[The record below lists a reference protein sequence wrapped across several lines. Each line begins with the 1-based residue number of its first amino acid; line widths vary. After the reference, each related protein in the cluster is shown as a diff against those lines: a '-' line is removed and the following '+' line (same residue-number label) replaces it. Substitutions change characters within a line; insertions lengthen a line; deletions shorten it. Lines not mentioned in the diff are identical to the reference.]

1 MSNTTNDYKE
11 QTGVDER
18 IDRLYEELSQLIG
31 ESILI
36 ITESDQLNI
45 FGQTFRPV
53 FCGTVTNVEQG
64 HLTLQ
69 PVNIKLVNAP
79 FFQFPTPLSFPLEK
93 IAQYTPH
100 FNCKTRIP
108 LT

>member
-1 MSNTTNDYKE
+1 ME
-11 QTGVDER
+11 IEDELFR
-18 IDRLYEELSQLIG
+18 ELQKMIG
-31 ESILI
+31 ENILI
-36 ITESDQLNI
+36 VTESDQLNI

-53 FCGTVTNVEQG
+53 FCGTIREVSQG
-64 HLTLQ
+64 HLTLF

-93 IAQYTPH
+93 IAH
-100 FNCKTRIP
+100 FTSNFDCNERIP

>member
-1 MSNTTNDYKE
+1 MAETGNE
-11 QTGVDER
+11 QVSER
-18 IDRLYEELSQLIG
+18 IRTDRLYRELNELIG

-53 FCGTVTNVEQG
+53 FCGTITEVEQG

-100 FNCKTRIP
+100 FDCETRIP